1 MTQNGEPL
9 YGSVGLFNREDP
21 GAVYERHV
29 LQATAFMV
37 EEVMSFFGLSF
48 LPSTQGDLKKK
59 KKKTRSVFNDDA
71 IYSSFAQASGEIWKN
86 VGMFISSGH
95 RTLLKDKNR
104 TGM

>member
-29 LQATAFMV
+29 LKATAFMV

-48 LPSTQGDLKKK
+48 LPSTQGDLKKTK
-59 KKKTRSVFNDDA
+59 KNKIRL
-71 IYSSFAQASGEIWKN
+71 Q
-86 VGMFISSGH
+86 
-95 RTLLKDKNR
+95 
-104 TGM
+104 